1 MPTDRELQTQP
12 DAGRAAP
19 AADTSDAQSNIGA
32 PNTPPATS
40 GEISGAAPGK
50 SSDTTACGA
59 PLSLSKVVKRYAD
72 GRAVLDGLDL
82 EVAAGEFVVVL
93 GRSGSGKSTLL
104 NLIAGID
111 VPDSGRVEVA
121 GSDLARMSDAGRTR
135 FRRDRIGLVFQ
146 AFNLVPTLSVLQNL
160 CLPLELCG
168 RSNEAKTLAE
178 RMLERLGLA
187 GRGSEAP
194 ESLSGGEQ
202 QRVAVGRALIHSP
215 ALILADEPTGALDL
229 ETARVVVELLDSM
242 VRDNG
247 STLVMVTHA
256 PEVVGVADRLLT
268 LNAGRVVEHPA

>member
-1 MPTDRELQTQP
+1 MHTNREHKNASGAER
-12 DAGRAAP
+12 AGACAP
-19 AADTSDAQSNIGA
+19 VSSSTHVPNPPGA
-32 PNTPPATS
+32 PS
-40 GEISGAAPGK
+40 G
-50 SSDTTACGA
+50 GA
-59 PLSLSKVVKRYAD
+59 PMSLAHVVKRYAG
-72 GRAVLDGLDL
+72 GRAVLDGLAL
-82 EVAAGEFVVVL
+82 EVGAGEFVVVL

-104 NLIAGID
+104 NLMAGID
-111 VPDSGRVEVA
+111 VPDSGRVQVA

-135 FRRDRIGLVFQ
+135 FRRDHIGLVFQ

-168 RSNEAKTLAE
+168 RSVGANMLAE

-187 GRGSEAP
+187 GRGSQAP

-268 LNAGRVVEHPA
+268 LNAGRVVEREVSRACAPDR